1 MPAEATLVKHII
13 EGGSLSS
20 VEISE
25 NAKGIAQITIKV
37 YREPGKEQEAL
48 DEAMRLYNESLAK
61 GPFGRES
68 RT

>member
-1 MPAEATLVKHII
+1 MANGEALVKHII
-13 EGGSLSS
+13 EGGALSS

-48 DEAMRLYNESLAK
+48 DEAMRLYNEAK
-61 GPFGRES
+61 LELDKPC
-68 RT
+68 

>member
-1 MPAEATLVKHII
+1 MANEEALVKHII

-48 DEAMRLYNESLAK
+48 DEAIRLYNEAK
-61 GPFGRES
+61 LELDKPC
-68 RT
+68 